1 MKNIWFLIVKF
12 NAFFLFLLFF
22 SISLILIV
30 QNNGF
35 QRSSSL
41 NSTNYFVGKI
51 YEQSSQWKD
60 YLSLRSANEALAIEN
75 ARLHAELQEF
85 KNYYSTIDSTIIDSL
100 GNPQYTFKAAKVI
113 NNSLHLKNNYLT
125 IDKGSD
131 HGIKKGMSVISP
143 TGVVGIILNVSPKYS
158 TIQSLLHTDTRISAS
173 LEHSQSFGSLVWG
186 EGMNPQIAYLR
197 DIPNHVEVKEGEKV
211 TTSGY
216 SIYPSGIDIGTVLGI
231 EVGGGESFHD
241 IKIKLSTDF
250 YNLQFVY
257 VVTHQYS
264 EEKNV
269 LESQNVQN

>member
-30 QNNGF
+30 QNNVF

-113 NNSLHLKNNYLT
+113 NNSLHLKNNYL
-125 IDKGSD
+125 
-131 HGIKKGMSVISP
+131 
-143 TGVVGIILNVSPKYS
+143 
-158 TIQSLLHTDTRISAS
+158 
-173 LEHSQSFGSLVWG
+173 
-186 EGMNPQIAYLR
+186 
-197 DIPNHVEVKEGEKV
+197 
-211 TTSGY
+211 
-216 SIYPSGIDIGTVLGI
+216 
-231 EVGGGESFHD
+231 
-241 IKIKLSTDF
+241 
-250 YNLQFVY
+250 
-257 VVTHQYS
+257 
-264 EEKNV
+264 
-269 LESQNVQN
+269 